1 MATTTTPDGTKLYW
15 EESGTGD
22 PLLLIQG
29 LGWSAAMWHQMV
41 PALEQRYRV
50 IRYDARGVGRSEVP
64 EGPYSIPLMAADA
77 MSILDAAGV
86 ERAHV
91 FGCSLGGI
99 VAQEVALTYGD
110 RVTSVVLCC
119 THPAGEAAVWPEPEV
134 MDMLRNRHDGASP
147 EEAMRASIPYA
158 YAPGT
163 DPEIIEADIRLRL
176 EIPTTAEGYF
186 GQLMAGLGYPGTADR
201 LPSLSM
207 PALVITGD
215 GDQLVPAA
223 NSDTLAELIPNARKV
238 IVEGAG
244 HVVFNER
251 PDEVS
256 GATLDFLEGVP
267 AAG

>member
-1 MATTTTPDGTKLYW
+1 VATTTTVDGTKLYW
-15 EESGTGD
+15 EESGSGD

-29 LGWSAAMWHQMV
+29 LGWSAAMWRQV
-41 PALEQRYRV
+41 LPAFEERYRV
-50 IRYDARGVGRSEVP
+50 IRYDARGVGRSDVP
-64 EGPYSIPLMAADA
+64 EGPYPIALMAEDA
-77 MSILDAAGV
+77 TVILDAAGV

-110 RVTSVVLCC
+110 RVTSLVLCS
-119 THPAGEAAVWPEPEV
+119 
-134 MDMLRNRHDGASP
+134 RHDGASP

-176 EIPTTAEGYF
+176 EIPTSAPGYF
-186 GQLMAGLGYPGTADR
+186 GQLMGGLGYPGTADR

-223 NSDTLAELIPNARKV
+223 NSDTLADLIPNARKV
-238 IVEGAG
+238 IVQGAG

-251 PDEVS
+251 PDEVTR
-256 GATLDFLEGVP
+256 ATLEFLEGVP
-267 AAG
+267 AAR